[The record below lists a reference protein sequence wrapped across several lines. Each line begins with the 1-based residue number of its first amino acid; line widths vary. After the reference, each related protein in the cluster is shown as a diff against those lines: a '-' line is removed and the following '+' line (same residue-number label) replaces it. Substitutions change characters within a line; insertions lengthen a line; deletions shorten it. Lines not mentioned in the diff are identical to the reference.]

1 MTASRHGAVVLA
13 AGGSRR
19 LGRPK
24 QLLELRGEPLVRRAA
39 RIAAEAGFAPV
50 IVVVGAEADAVG
62 AALAGGSFAV
72 VANEG
77 WESGV
82 ASSIRR
88 GIEALRAMRG
98 DVEGALLATCDQP
111 LVGPGHLAA
120 LAAAA
125 SSGAKAIAASSYG
138 GTVGVPALFS
148 RAIFDELLALE
159 GDRGA
164 KRVIARDEGRV
175 ACVEV
180 PEGERDVDTE
190 ADWSALVERG

>member
-1 MTASRHGAVVLA
+1 VTAPRHGAVVLA

-50 IVVVGAEADAVG
+50 VVVVGAEADAVG
-62 AALAGGSFAV
+62 AALAGGPFTV
-72 VANEG
+72 VANER

-88 GIEALRAMRG
+88 GIEALRATRG
-98 DVEGALLATCDQP
+98 DVDGALLATCDQP
-111 LVGPGHLAA
+111 LVEPGHLAA

-125 SSGAKAIAASSYG
+125 SSEGKAIAASSYG
-138 GTVGVPALFS
+138 GTVGVPALFT
-148 RAIFDELLALE
+148 RAVLDELLALE
-159 GDRGA
+159 GDHGA
-164 KRVIARDEGRV
+164 KRVIARDADRV
-175 ACVEV
+175 ARVEL
-180 PEGERDVDTE
+180 PGGERDVDTE
-190 ADWSALVERG
+190 ADWSALVVR